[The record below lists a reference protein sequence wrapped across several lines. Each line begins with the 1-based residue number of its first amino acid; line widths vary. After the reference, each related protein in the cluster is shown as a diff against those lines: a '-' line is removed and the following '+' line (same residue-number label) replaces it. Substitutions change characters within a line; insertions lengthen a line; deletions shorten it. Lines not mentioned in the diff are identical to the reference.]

1 MSEHMKK
8 EINWRVSNVDLSLVR
23 KIVKRATTIEPRL
36 DRTELHMDLIAT
48 HLNGCPLQLAEMSD
62 PKKVRDFDLM
72 HDIYGISAHL
82 NRKTGEL
89 ERCFVPRC
97 SA

>member
-1 MSEHMKK
+1 MRAKKK
-8 EINWRVSNVDLSLVR
+8 EINWNISNVDIALVR
-23 KIVKRATTIEPRL
+23 RIVDRAVSIDPRL
-36 DRTELHMDLIAT
+36 ERTELYMDLIAT
-48 HLNGCPLQLAEMSD
+48 HLNGCPLKLGDMVST
-62 PKKVRDFDLM
+62 KKVRDFDLM